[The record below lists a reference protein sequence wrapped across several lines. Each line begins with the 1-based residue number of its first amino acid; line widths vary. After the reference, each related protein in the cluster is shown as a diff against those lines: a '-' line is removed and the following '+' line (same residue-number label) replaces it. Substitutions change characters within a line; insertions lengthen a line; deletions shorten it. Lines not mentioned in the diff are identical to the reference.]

1 MKKHSTFIILL
12 LFTLFI
18 GIGEAS
24 FNLFDDNIING
35 NANNGMGT
43 NIVTFDY
50 NDGGLTSDYYYRFSS
65 SQTKISEKNI
75 PTPNV
80 DESKHKFIGWFTK
93 KSVFDNNIDSYKVD
107 FSSHNFKDGDI
118 IYAKYVSTIST
129 SGTSVNDI
137 TPSSVTNPYYISASN
152 YKEPLTL
159 SSKINLYFDDN
170 KGAYSADNAATSS
183 TNDSNAIRLVSGAK
197 VYAVLDTDLIIE
209 NGGTLQLNATL
220 GYKSKTNGFNQL
232 ISTNEYTA
240 LDLNGYTIKIKNG
253 GALNGYGIIFNSKN
267 TGGIIVESGGTI
279 ITPYCIGDFKG
290 GGYLTSSYHDGVM
303 SFGSFICPYLSCET
317 VFVAGSKLIGETSL
331 NASDNKYTTSVQLI
345 GSDTSSLI
353 NLSKGYIIRRA
364 TDYRSITTNRTIY
377 SVNSWTMDDLFNPLL
392 YREKIILTNDVSGY
406 LTSLEYNELT
416 SETKCIAKLTSL
428 KLTIKISIKITT
440 ISLEI
445 SMQYGDFPIPSFMDI
460 EMYNTD
466 FGFNVG
472 LLAMPSSSVYIDTN
486 STISMG
492 HESVSSS
499 GSYNIFA
506 RIATLDEYPQDYY
519 YLNSAGTTK
528 TLGSNW
534 MQNVVTY
541 ASKKAK
547 IVMNGKFSFD
557 TSNVD
562 MTNSYSCYSIGG
574 YIDCSKQAIDSLI
587 ENQDYLN
594 LVTRFYYPTWM
605 VPASSKYAH
614 AASRYYTKPLISNG
628 SAYMQ
633 IGDSNII
640 RQGYVYD
647 DDISLYK
654 YNNKIYY
661 YNFDNVQFKS
671 TIHGAELTA
680 TPPTLATIKQK
691 FDTTSGEFTECSIQN
706 DIDKVIKSSADSKY
720 YAFVCGA
727 YISLGSSVTQSNNKI
742 TIEDSSN
749 NKFSLTGFTNQKC
762 ASYITKDLYTDR
774 WVFTI

>member
-1 MKKHSTFIILL
+1 MKKNGVFIIFL
-12 LFTLFI
+12 LFTMFI

-35 NANNGMGT
+35 DANYNGLGT

-93 KSVFDNNIDSYKVD
+93 KSAFDNDIDSYKVD
-107 FSSHNFKDGDI
+107 FNNHNFKDGDI
-118 IYAKYVSTIST
+118 VYAKYVSTIST
-129 SGTSVNDI
+129 SATAVNDI
-137 TPSSVTNPYYISASN
+137 TPSSVTNPYYISTSN
-152 YKEPLTL
+152 YNEPLTL

-170 KGAYSADNAATSS
+170 KGAYSADNAADSS

-317 VFVAGSKLIGETSL
+317 IFVAGSKLIGETSL
-331 NASDNKYTTSVQLI
+331 NASDSKYTTSVPLI

-353 NLSKGYIIRRA
+353 NLSQGYIIRRV
-364 TDYRSITTNRTIY
+364 TDYRSITANRIIY
-377 SVNSWTMDDLFNPLL
+377 SINSWTMDDLFSPSL
-392 YREKIILTNDVSGY
+392 YRERIIFTNDVVGY
-406 LTSLEYNELT
+406 LNSLDNDGLQAEE
-416 SETKCIAKLTSL
+416 KCIAKLTSL
-428 KLTIKISIKITT
+428 KLTIKIFISI
-440 ISLEI
+440 EI

-460 EMYNTD
+460 EMYKTD
-466 FGFNVG
+466 FSFNVG
-472 LLAMPSSSVYIDTN
+472 LLAMPSSNVYIDSN
-486 STISMG
+486 STINMG

-506 RIATLDEYPQDYY
+506 RISTLDEYPQDYY
-519 YLNSAGTTK
+519 YLNSAGTTR

-562 MTNSYSCYSIGG
+562 MTNSYSSYSIGG
-574 YIDCSKQAIDSLI
+574 YIDCSKQAIDSLTK
-587 ENQDYLN
+587 NQEYLN
-594 LVTRFYYPTWM
+594 LVTRFYYPIWM
-605 VPASSKYAH
+605 VPASGKYSHSAG
-614 AASRYYTKPLISNG
+614 RYYTKPLISNG

-633 IGDSNII
+633 IENSNVI

-654 YNNKIYY
+654 YNNKVYY
-661 YNFDNVQFKS
+661 YKFDNIQFKS
-671 TIHGAELTA
+671 TIHGRELNS
-680 TPPTLATIKQK
+680 TPPALATIKQK
-691 FDTTSGEFTECSIQN
+691 FDTTIGKFTECSTQ
-706 DIDKVIKSSADSKY
+706 DDVDKIIKSSTDSKY

-727 YISLGSSVTQSNNKI
+727 YISLGSSVTQANNKI
-742 TIEDSSN
+742 VIEDYSN

>member
-50 NDGGLTSDYYYRFSS
+50 NDGGLTSNYYYHFSS
-65 SQTKISEKNI
+65 SQTKIKESNI

-80 DESKHKFIGWFTK
+80 NESKHKFVGWFTK
-93 KSVFDNNIDSYKVD
+93 KSAFDNDIDSFKVD

-159 SSKINLYFDDN
+159 SSEINLYFDDN
-170 KGAYSADNAATSS
+170 KGAYSNKNAATSS

-253 GALNGYGIIFNSKN
+253 GTLNGYGIIFNSKN

-279 ITPYCIGDFKG
+279 TTPYCIGDFKG
-290 GGYLTSSYHDGVM
+290 GGYLTSSYHDGIM

-317 VFVAGSKLIGETSL
+317 VFAAGSKLIGEASL
-331 NASDNKYTTSVQLI
+331 NASSDKYTTSIPLI
-345 GSDTSSLI
+345 GSNTSSLI
-353 NLSKGYIIRRA
+353 NLSNGYIIRKA
-364 TDYRSITTNRTIY
+364 TDYRSITMNRIIY
-377 SVNSWTMDDLFNPLL
+377 SVNSWTMDDLFTPSS
-392 YREKIILTNDVSGY
+392 YREKLIFTNNVDDY
-406 LTSLEYNELT
+406 LTSLDSNGFVP
-416 SETKCIAKLTSL
+416 ETECVAALTSL
-428 KLTIKISIKITT
+428 TLTLKMLFSIS
-440 ISLEI
+440 I

-460 EMYNTD
+460 EMHNTNFT
-466 FGFNVG
+466 FGVG
-472 LLAMPSSSVYIDTN
+472 LVSMPSSTIFIDANSIINMTN
-486 STISMG
+486 TY
-492 HESVSSS
+492 ESNKK
-499 GSYNIFA
+499 YYLFA
-506 RIATLDEYPQDYY
+506 RIATLDEFPQDYY
-519 YLNSAGTTK
+519 YINSAGTTK

-541 ASKKAK
+541 SSTKAK
-547 IVMNGKFSFD
+547 IIINGKFTFNS
-557 TSNVD
+557 SNVD
-562 MTNSYSCYSIGG
+562 MTKSYSCYSIGG

-587 ENQDYLN
+587 ENQDYID
-594 LVTRFYYPTWM
+594 LVTRFYFPIWM
-605 VPASSKYAH
+605 VPASGKYSHSAG
-614 AASRYYTKPLISNG
+614 RYYTKPLISNG
-628 SAYMQ
+628 NVYMQ
-633 IGDSNII
+633 IGNSNVI
-640 RQGYVYD
+640 RQGYIYD
-647 DDISLYK
+647 DSISLYS
-654 YNNKIYY
+654 YNNKVYY
-661 YNFDNVQFKS
+661 YKFTNEKFTS
-671 TIHGAELTA
+671 TIHGKETNSDAPSESAL
-680 TPPTLATIKQK
+680 KQK
-691 FDTTSGEFTECSIQN
+691 FDMTSGGFTECLVN
-706 DIDKVIKSSADSKY
+706 KNIDKTIKSSADSKY

-727 YISLGSSVTQSNNKI
+727 YISLGTSVTQTNNKVA
-742 TIEDSSN
+742 IEDPSN
-749 NKFSLTGFTNQKC
+749 NKFSLTGFTNYKC